1 MTVEEDAKRE
11 RAAEGAPDEEGQA
24 GPSASDAAEAVRADA
39 SEARRDAAEV
49 RGESSAIVRDGAPEP
64 SDASAS
70 APPDEDHD
78 VSPVAPTQL
87 GARRFVYAAY
97 FAAAIGIAFISS
109 KALDLAWTK
118 LQNYQPSIGEP
129 RDEIVMPLAGAIG
142 AGAALYYWY
151 RTRARQLAEE
161 VAAEMSKVT
170 WPSRTEVT
178 NGTVVVIVTTLV
190 STVFFALMDKFW
202 GFVTNLVYGGT

>member
-11 RAAEGAPDEEGQA
+11 RAAEGAPDEESQG
-24 GPSASDAAEAVRADA
+24 GPSSSGATEAVRPDA
-39 SEARRDAAEV
+39 S
-49 RGESSAIVRDGAPEP
+49 GESGDDAAIVRAGE
-64 SDASAS
+64 SDPTAELAE
-70 APPDEDHD
+70 EDHEI
-78 VSPVAPTQL
+78 SPVAPTQL

-97 FAAAIGIAFISS
+97 FAGAIGIAFISS
-109 KALDLAWTK
+109 KALDFAWLK

-129 RDEIVMPLAGAIG
+129 RDEIVMPLAGVIG
-142 AGAALYYWY
+142 GGAALYYWY

>member
-11 RAAEGAPDEEGQA
+11 REARENGDVPEHESEQPAEAAVGTAAPDEG
-24 GPSASDAAEAVRADA
+24 AEATRALATTDA
-39 SEARRDAAEV
+39 NADERAA
-49 RGESSAIVRDGAPEP
+49 G
-64 SDASAS
+64 
-70 APPDEDHD
+70 DEEHD

-97 FAAAIGIAFISS
+97 FAAAIGIAFIAS
-109 KALDLAWTK
+109 KAIDFAWLK

-129 RDEIVMPLAGAIG
+129 RDEIVMPIAGIVG
-142 AGAALYYWY
+142 AGTAVYYWY
-151 RTRARQLAEE
+151 RTKARQLAEE

-178 NGTVVVIVTTLV
+178 NGTVVVIVTTIV

-202 GFVTNLVYGGT
+202 GFITNLVYGGT

>member
-11 RAAEGAPDEEGQA
+11 RAAEGAPDEA
-24 GPSASDAAEAVRADA
+24 SSASDPGAVEAA
-39 SEARRDAAEV
+39 RDAADD
-49 RGESSAIVRDGAPEP
+49 RASPPRADSTALVRDGAPEAG
-64 SDASAS
+64 DA
-70 APPDEDHD
+70 PVDDEDHD
-78 VSPVAPTQL
+78 ISPIAPKQL
-87 GARRFVYAAY
+87 GAGRFVYAAY
-97 FAAAIGIAFISS
+97 FAGAIAIAFISS
-109 KALDLAWTK
+109 KALDFAWLK

-129 RDEIVMPLAGAIG
+129 RDEIVMPLAGAFG

-178 NGTVVVIVTTLV
+178 NGTVVVIVTTVV

>member
-11 RAAEGAPDEEGQA
+11 RAAEGALDEESQGGA
-24 GPSASDAAEAVRADA
+24 PGSGASEAVSPEASEPSGSSTAMARADA
-39 SEARRDAAEV
+39 SEELA
-49 RGESSAIVRDGAPEP
+49 
-64 SDASAS
+64 
-70 APPDEDHD
+70 DEEHD

-97 FAAAIGIAFISS
+97 FAGAIAIAFIAS
-109 KALDLAWTK
+109 KALDFAWMK
-118 LQNYQPSIGEP
+118 AQNYQPAIGEP

-142 AGAALYYWY
+142 AGAAVYYWY

-170 WPSRTEVT
+170 WPSRAEVT
-178 NGTVVVIVTTLV
+178 NGTVVVIVTTVV

>member
-11 RAAEGAPDEEGQA
+11 GATEGAPEEESPSDSGAAEGIR
-24 GPSASDAAEAVRADA
+24 AESGDGTAL
-39 SEARRDAAEV
+39 ARE
-49 RGESSAIVRDGAPEP
+49 GAPEP
-64 SDASAS
+64 DAGD
-70 APPDEDHD
+70 DEDHD
-78 VSPVAPTQL
+78 VSPVAPTQM

-97 FAAAIGIAFISS
+97 FGGGIAIAFISS
-109 KALDLAWTK
+109 KALDMAWLR
-118 LQNYQPSIGEP
+118 LQSYQPSIGEP
-129 RDEIVMPLAGAIG
+129 RDEIIMPLAGAIG

-170 WPSRTEVT
+170 WPNRTEVT
-178 NGTVVVIVTTLV
+178 NGTVVVIVTTVV
-190 STVFFALMDKFW
+190 STVFFALMDRFW

>member
-1 MTVEEDAKRE
+1 MTAEEDAKRQ
-11 RAAEGAPDEEGQA
+11 RAADKADDAPDDAEGTPPA
-24 GPSASDAAEAVRADA
+24 AADEPRAPFGPLAMSGAEAAA
-39 SEARRDAAEV
+39 IEARDGDDAERDAVQRDDAEY
-49 RGESSAIVRDGAPEP
+49 
-64 SDASAS
+64 
-70 APPDEDHD
+70 D

-87 GARRFVYAAY
+87 GARRFVFAAY
-97 FAAAIGIAFISS
+97 FAAGIFIAFLMS
-109 KALDLAWTK
+109 KVLDAGWLK
-118 LQNYQPSIGEP
+118 LQNYKPVIGDP
-129 RDEIVMPLAGAIG
+129 RDEVIMPLSGLIG
-142 AGAALYYWY
+142 GGAAVYYWY

-202 GFVTNLVYGGT
+202 GFITNLVYGGT

>member
-11 RAAEGAPDEEGQA
+11 RTANADESSEAEGQEPAAEEASRAEAGASGAITGPITAA
-24 GPSASDAAEAVRADA
+24 GADAIEAAE
-39 SEARRDAAEV
+39 EEL
-49 RGESSAIVRDGAPEP
+49 E
-64 SDASAS
+64 
-70 APPDEDHD
+70 HD
-78 VSPVAPTQL
+78 VAPVAPTQM

-97 FAAAIGIAFISS
+97 FAGGIAIAFLMS
-109 KALDLAWTK
+109 KALDTVWLRV
-118 LQNYQPSIGEP
+118 QSIKPAIGDP
-129 RDEIVMPLAGAIG
+129 RDEIIMPLSGIIG
-142 AGAALYYWY
+142 AGAAVYYWY

-178 NGTVVVIVTTLV
+178 NGTVVVIITTLI

-202 GFVTNLVYGGT
+202 GFITNLVYGGT

>member
-11 RAAEGAPDEEGQA
+11 RAGEGAPDEEGQS
-24 GPSASDAAEAVRADA
+24 GVPSSG
-39 SEARRDAAEV
+39 AAEV
-49 RGESSAIVRDGAPEP
+49 VRPE
-64 SDASAS
+64 AS
-70 APPDEDHD
+70 APSGQSTARADESQESADEEHD

-97 FAAAIGIAFISS
+97 FAGAIAIAFIAS
-109 KALDLAWTK
+109 KALDFAWNK
-118 LQNYQPSIGEP
+118 VQNYQPSIGEP

-170 WPSRTEVT
+170 WPSRAEVT
-178 NGTVVVIVTTLV
+178 NGTFVVIVTTIV

>member
-11 RAAEGAPDEEGQA
+11 RAAEGAPDEESQG
-24 GPSASDAAEAVRADA
+24 GPSGSGATEAVRPEA
-39 SEARRDAAEV
+39 SEASGDDA
-49 RGESSAIVRDGAPEP
+49 AIVRAGEP
-64 SDASAS
+64 DPTAELAE
-70 APPDEDHD
+70 EDHEI
-78 VSPVAPTQL
+78 SPVAPTQL

-97 FAAAIGIAFISS
+97 FAGAIGIAFISS
-109 KALDLAWTK
+109 KALDFAWLK

-129 RDEIVMPLAGAIG
+129 RDEIVMPLAGVIG
-142 AGAALYYWY
+142 GGAALYYWY

-178 NGTVVVIVTTLV
+178 NGTVVVIVTTVV

>member
-11 RAAEGAPDEEGQA
+11 RAADGEPDEESQGGA
-24 GPSASDAAEAVRADA
+24 PGSGAAEALRPEASEPGNPSGALTRTDA
-39 SEARRDAAEV
+39 S
-49 RGESSAIVRDGAPEP
+49 GEP
-64 SDASAS
+64 SD
-70 APPDEDHD
+70 DEHD

-97 FAAAIGIAFISS
+97 FAGAIAIAFISS
-109 KALDLAWTK
+109 KALDFAWIK

-129 RDEIVMPLAGAIG
+129 RDEIVMPLAGAVG
-142 AGAALYYWY
+142 AGAAVYYWY

-178 NGTVVVIVTTLV
+178 NGTVVVIVTTIV
-190 STVFFALMDKFW
+190 STVFFALMDRFW

>member
-11 RAAEGAPDEEGQA
+11 RAAEGAPDEESQG
-24 GPSASDAAEAVRADA
+24 GDSDSGAAEAVRPEA
-39 SEARRDAAEV
+39 SEPAPDSTALARE
-49 RGESSAIVRDGAPEP
+49 DGAAP
-64 SDASAS
+64 SEATA
-70 APPDEDHD
+70 DEEYD

-97 FAAAIGIAFISS
+97 FAGAIAIAFIAS
-109 KALDLAWTK
+109 KALDFAWVK
-118 LQNYQPSIGEP
+118 LQNTKPAIGEP
-129 RDEIVMPLAGAIG
+129 RDEIIMPLAGAIG

-178 NGTVVVIVTTLV
+178 NGTVVVIITTVV

>member
-11 RAAEGAPDEEGQA
+11 RAATGAA
-24 GPSASDAAEAVRADA
+24 GEPEDAQGDDRPVTDAPSHELAAHAGMSGMEREAE
-39 SEARRDAAEV
+39 S
-49 RGESSAIVRDGAPEP
+49 ESSE
-64 SDASAS
+64 
-70 APPDEDHD
+70 EHD
-78 VSPVAPTQL
+78 ISPVAPTQL

-97 FAAAIGIAFISS
+97 FAAGIGIAFLMS
-109 KALDLAWTK
+109 KLIDAGWLK
-118 LQNYQPSIGEP
+118 LQSYKPSVGDP
-129 RDEIVMPLAGAIG
+129 RDEIVMPLS
-142 AGAALYYWY
+142 ALVGGGTAVYYWY

>member
-11 RAAEGAPDEEGQA
+11 RAAEGAPDEES
-24 GPSASDAAEAVRADA
+24 PS
-39 SEARRDAAEV
+39 
-49 RGESSAIVRDGAPEP
+49 GAPDSGADDAERALALATRGDSSLAPTPGEGTVEP
-64 SDASAS
+64 SEGTDDAH
-70 APPDEDHD
+70 EGDHD
-78 VSPVAPTQL
+78 MISPVAPTQL

-109 KALDLAWTK
+109 KALDFAWLK
-118 LQNYQPSIGEP
+118 LQNYQPAIGEP
-129 RDEIVMPLAGAIG
+129 RDEIVMPLAAGIG
-142 AGAALYYWY
+142 AGAAVYYWY

-178 NGTVVVIVTTLV
+178 NGTVVVIVTTVV

>member
-11 RAAEGAPDEEGQA
+11 RAAEGALDEESQG
-24 GPSASDAAEAVRADA
+24 GSSDSGAAEAVRAEA
-39 SEARRDAAEV
+39 SET
-49 RGESSAIVRDGAPEP
+49 RGDSTAIVREGAPEP
-64 SDASAS
+64 AAASE
-70 APPDEDHD
+70 DEDHD

-97 FAAAIGIAFISS
+97 FAGAIAIAFISS
-109 KALDLAWTK
+109 KAFDFAWTK

-129 RDEIVMPLAGAIG
+129 RDEIIMPLAGAVG

-178 NGTVVVIVTTLV
+178 NGTVVVIVTTIV

>member
-11 RAAEGAPDEEGQA
+11 RAAGEGEN
-24 GPSASDAAEAVRADA
+24 
-39 SEARRDAAEV
+39 
-49 RGESSAIVRDGAPEP
+49 APEETENP
-64 SDASAS
+64 SDASAPDEVRDAPSDALAVRGSTDLSTDPSS
-70 APPDEDHD
+70 AVSSAADGSDEDHD

-87 GARRFVYAAY
+87 GARRFVFAGY
-97 FAAAIGIAFISS
+97 FAAGIGIAFISS
-109 KALDLAWTK
+109 KALDFAWLR
-118 LQNYQPSIGEP
+118 LQTYKPAVGDP
-129 RDEIVMPLAGAIG
+129 RDEILMPLSALIG
-142 AGAALYYWY
+142 AGVAVYYWF

-202 GFVTNLVYGGT
+202 GFITNLVYGGS

>member
-11 RAAEGAPDEEGQA
+11 RAAEGAPDEESQG
-24 GPSASDAAEAVRADA
+24 GPSGSGATEAVRPDA
-39 SEARRDAAEV
+39 S
-49 RGESSAIVRDGAPEP
+49 GESGASGASGDDAAIVRAGA
-64 SDASAS
+64 SDPTADPTAEL
-70 APPDEDHD
+70 ADEDHEI
-78 VSPVAPTQL
+78 SPVAPTQL

-97 FAAAIGIAFISS
+97 FAGAIGIAFISS
-109 KALDLAWTK
+109 KALDFAWLK

-129 RDEIVMPLAGAIG
+129 RDEIMMPLAGVIG
-142 AGAALYYWY
+142 GGAALYYWY

-178 NGTVVVIVTTLV
+178 NGTVVVIVTTVV